1 MEQENYLIFYETE
14 LFKTL
19 QADLAKLILHKLT
32 VGKIVDNYQSHE
44 GELYCLVH
52 FKLIFAPKFVEYNET
67 EEPCKPEL
75 IIRENQPTE
84 LPPDVFRGKYK
95 KENIRKSTDNST
107 CNFNSASDKPNLG
120 LQELQQLN
128 VRSRFHIFEKAE
140 HTDNRLV
147 NAMKNGNDLI
157 LKCGASIT
165 TKIKR
170 LQQQGSSVIEEDFA
184 ILAGGSKNEGQDRVH
199 ESDIVN
205 KSVTDNEKRRN
216 TRTDLDDAIN
226 DLKTR
231 FELGNGISKEER
243 REERKQE
250 IQNIRS
256 RLFMGKQARIKEMY
270 QQAVIES
277 EHVSNGITNLDRS
290 QFEQVANFQTYF
302 LRLSGCLFEFVSLIG
317 TPTDI
322 EWLSTVGI
330 LDKYRI
336 VTNSICNEDLNIF
349 IIIVVVAVGR
359 YPSVPEPIEA
369 TASFRET
376 DCKEAFNHDRRTV
389 IEDEY

>member
-1 MEQENYLIFYETE
+1 ML
-14 LFKTL
+14 KTTQVRINFRAL
-19 QADLAKLILHKLT
+19 CRHINT
-32 VGKIVDNYQSHE
+32 VTFLRVDNYQSHE
-44 GELYCLVH
+44 GVLYCLVH
-52 FKLIFAPKFVEYNET
+52 FKLIFAPKLVEYNET
-67 EEPCKPEL
+67 EEPRKPEL

-95 KENIRKSTDNST
+95 KENITKSTDNST

-147 NAMKNGNDLI
+147 NVMKNGDDLI

-165 TKIKR
+165 TKIKK
-170 LQQQGSSVIEEDFA
+170 LQQQGSSLIEEDFEN
-184 ILAGGSKNEGQDRVH
+184 LARDSKNEGQDRVH
-199 ESDIVN
+199 ESDIIN

-216 TRTDLDDAIN
+216 TRTDLDNAIN

-277 EHVSNGITNLDRS
+277 EHGKFYLYI
-290 QFEQVANFQTYF
+290 
-302 LRLSGCLFEFVSLIG
+302 
-317 TPTDI
+317 
-322 EWLSTVGI
+322 
-330 LDKYRI
+330 
-336 VTNSICNEDLNIF
+336 
-349 IIIVVVAVGR
+349 
-359 YPSVPEPIEA
+359 
-369 TASFRET
+369 
-376 DCKEAFNHDRRTV
+376 
-389 IEDEY
+389 